1 MIPTYLLVIYTYL
14 LAVYRQAQLRG
25 GGPAREPLLRR
36 PPAHRGT
43 PLSSLTTPRHTPP
56 PLAQPSL
63 SASLLTPAPPRSPR
77 PTPPS
82 QPLPHYTNLSPTPI
96 TPSTPPHSS
105 LPPLHQ
111 ARIRSIFSQ
120 FDEDGDGELSLEEM
134 LAGVQ
139 VVLVVVLVVVAA
151 VVV

>member
-1 MIPTYLLVIYTYL
+1 M
-14 LAVYRQAQLRG
+14 
-25 GGPAREPLLRR
+25 
-36 PPAHRGT
+36 
-43 PLSSLTTPRHTPP
+43 RHVTQKWF
-56 PLAQPSL
+56 AENRMFY
-63 SASLLTPAPPRSPR
+63 SLLHPSSPPI
-77 PTPPS
+77 PPS
-82 QPLPHYTNLSPTPI
+82 PHYTNLSPTPI
-96 TPSTPPHSS
+96 TPSTPPHSL

-139 VVLVVVLVVVAA
+139 VVLVVVLVVVVA